1 MITIGVVC
9 RIDKT
14 ENNVVYVFNKKLC
27 DYLIL
32 ENVRIIPLINYDISL
47 LKLCDGFI
55 LPGGDYE
62 TIDFLII
69 KYAYEFDLSLLGI
82 CMGMQSLGKYFNGNL
97 ELVDNHYSKSD
108 YHFVNIDSSSKI
120 FKILNRSKIKV
131 NSRHK
136 YKLSNTDLK
145 ISAYSQDNV
154 IEAIEIKNKRFVLGV
169 QWHPEKD
176 FKNNIDSKNIFLS
189 FINSARAYKN
199 TAL

>member
-14 ENNVVYVFNKKLC
+14 ENNDVYVFNKKLC

-62 TIDFLII
+62 TIDFLVI

-108 YHFVNIDSSSKI
+108 YHFVNIDSLSKI

-154 IEAIEIKNKRFVLGV
+154 IEAIEVPNKKYIIGV
-169 QWHPEKD
+169 QWHPESMISYD
-176 FKNNIDSKNIFLS
+176 IVSKQLLDS
-189 FINSARAYKN
+189 FIESCKGE
-199 TAL
+199 

>member
-136 YKLSNTDLK
+136 YKLSNTALK

-154 IEAIEIKNKRFVLGV
+154 IEAIEVPNKKYIIGV
-169 QWHPEKD
+169 QWHPESMISYD
-176 FKNNIDSKNIFLS
+176 IVSKQLLDS
-189 FINSARAYKN
+189 FIESCKGE
-199 TAL
+199 

>member
-108 YHFVNIDSSSKI
+108 YHFVNIDPSSKI

-154 IEAIEIKNKRFVLGV
+154 IEAIEVPNKKYIIGV
-169 QWHPEKD
+169 QWHPESMISYD
-176 FKNNIDSKNIFLS
+176 IVSKQLLDS
-189 FINSARAYKN
+189 FIESCKGE
-199 TAL
+199 

>member
-108 YHFVNIDSSSKI
+108 YH
-120 FKILNRSKIKV
+120 L
-131 NSRHK
+131 
-136 YKLSNTDLK
+136 
-145 ISAYSQDNV
+145 
-154 IEAIEIKNKRFVLGV
+154 
-169 QWHPEKD
+169 
-176 FKNNIDSKNIFLS
+176 
-189 FINSARAYKN
+189 
-199 TAL
+199 

>member
-14 ENNVVYVFNKKLC
+14 ENNDVYVFNKKLC

-108 YHFVNIDSSSKI
+108 YHFVNIDSLSKI

-154 IEAIEIKNKRFVLGV
+154 IEAIEVPNKKYIIGV
-169 QWHPEKD
+169 QWHPESMISYD
-176 FKNNIDSKNIFLS
+176 IVSKQLLDS
-189 FINSARAYKN
+189 FIESCKGE
-199 TAL
+199 

>member
-154 IEAIEIKNKRFVLGV
+154 IEAIEVSNKKYIIGV
-169 QWHPEKD
+169 QWHPESMISYD
-176 FKNNIDSKNIFLS
+176 IVSKQLLDS
-189 FINSARAYKN
+189 FIESCKGE
-199 TAL
+199 

>member
-14 ENNVVYVFNKKLC
+14 ENNDVYVFNKKLC

-145 ISAYSQDNV
+145 IFAYSQDNV
-154 IEAIEIKNKRFVLGV
+154 IEAIEVPNKKYIIGV
-169 QWHPEKD
+169 QWHPESMISYD
-176 FKNNIDSKNIFLS
+176 IVSKQLLDS
-189 FINSARAYKN
+189 FIESCKGE
-199 TAL
+199 

>member
-1 MITIGVVC
+1 MITIVVVF

-14 ENNVVYVFNKKLC
+14 ENNDVYVFNKKLC

-154 IEAIEIKNKRFVLGV
+154 IEAIEVPNKKYIIGV
-169 QWHPEKD
+169 QWHPESMISYD
-176 FKNNIDSKNIFLS
+176 IVSKQLLDS
-189 FINSARAYKN
+189 FIESCKGE
-199 TAL
+199 

>member
-14 ENNVVYVFNKKLC
+14 ENNDVYVFNKKLC

-55 LPGGDYE
+55 LPCGDYE

-108 YHFVNIDSSSKI
+108 YHFININSSSKI

-154 IEAIEIKNKRFVLGV
+154 IEAIEVPNKKYIIGV
-169 QWHPEKD
+169 QWHPESMISYD
-176 FKNNIDSKNIFLS
+176 IVSKQLLDS
-189 FINSARAYKN
+189 FIESCKGE
-199 TAL
+199 

>member
-154 IEAIEIKNKRFVLGV
+154 IEAIEVTNKKYIIGV
-169 QWHPEKD
+169 QWHPESMISYD
-176 FKNNIDSKNIFLS
+176 IVSKQLLDS
-189 FINSARAYKN
+189 FIESCKGE
-199 TAL
+199 

>member
-14 ENNVVYVFNKKLC
+14 ENNDVYVFNKKLC

-32 ENVRIIPLINYDISL
+32 ENVRIISLINYDISL

-108 YHFVNIDSSSKI
+108 YHFVNIDSLSKI

-154 IEAIEIKNKRFVLGV
+154 IEAIEVPNKKYIIGV
-169 QWHPEKD
+169 QWHPESMISYD
-176 FKNNIDSKNIFLS
+176 IVSKQLLDS
-189 FINSARAYKN
+189 FIESCKGE
-199 TAL
+199 

>member
-14 ENNVVYVFNKKLC
+14 ENNDVYVFNKKLC

-69 KYAYEFDLSLLGI
+69 KYAYEVDLSLLGI

-154 IEAIEIKNKRFVLGV
+154 IEAIEVPNKKYIIGV
-169 QWHPEKD
+169 QWHPESMISYD
-176 FKNNIDSKNIFLS
+176 IVSKQLLDS
-189 FINSARAYKN
+189 FIESCKGE
-199 TAL
+199 

>member
-145 ISAYSQDNV
+145 ISASSQDNV
-154 IEAIEIKNKRFVLGV
+154 IEAIEVPNKKYIIGV
-169 QWHPEKD
+169 QWHPESMISYD
-176 FKNNIDSKNIFLS
+176 IVSKQLLDS
-189 FINSARAYKN
+189 FIESCKGE
-199 TAL
+199 

>member
-14 ENNVVYVFNKKLC
+14 ENNDVYVFNKKLC

-108 YHFVNIDSSSKI
+108 YHFININSSSKI

-154 IEAIEIKNKRFVLGV
+154 IEAIEVPNKKYIIGV
-169 QWHPEKD
+169 QWHPESMISYD
-176 FKNNIDSKNIFLS
+176 IVSKQLLDS
-189 FINSARAYKN
+189 FIESCKGEWV
-199 TAL
+199 

>member
-14 ENNVVYVFNKKLC
+14 ENNDVYVFNKKLC

-32 ENVRIIPLINYDISL
+32 ENVRIIPLINYDNSL

-154 IEAIEIKNKRFVLGV
+154 IEAIEVPNKKYIIGV
-169 QWHPEKD
+169 QWHPESMISYD
-176 FKNNIDSKNIFLS
+176 IVSKQLLDS
-189 FINSARAYKN
+189 FIESCKGE
-199 TAL
+199 

>member
-14 ENNVVYVFNKKLC
+14 ENNDVYVFNKKLC

-62 TIDFLII
+62 TIDFLVI

-145 ISAYSQDNV
+145 TSAYSQDNV
-154 IEAIEIKNKRFVLGV
+154 IEAIEVPNKKYIIGV
-169 QWHPEKD
+169 QWHPESMISYD
-176 FKNNIDSKNIFLS
+176 IVSKQLLDS
-189 FINSARAYKN
+189 FIESCKGE
-199 TAL
+199 

>member
-14 ENNVVYVFNKKLC
+14 ENNDVYVFNKKLC

-97 ELVDNHYSKSD
+97 KLVDNHYSKSD

-154 IEAIEIKNKRFVLGV
+154 IEAIEVPNKKYIIGV
-169 QWHPEKD
+169 QWHPESMISYD
-176 FKNNIDSKNIFLS
+176 IVSKQLLDS
-189 FINSARAYKN
+189 FIESCKGE
-199 TAL
+199 

>member
-14 ENNVVYVFNKKLC
+14 ENNDVYVFNKKLC

-120 FKILNRSKIKV
+120 FKIKV

-154 IEAIEIKNKRFVLGV
+154 IEAIEVPNKKYIIGV
-169 QWHPEKD
+169 QWHPESMISYD
-176 FKNNIDSKNIFLS
+176 IVSKQLLDS
-189 FINSARAYKN
+189 FIESCKGE
-199 TAL
+199 

>member
-14 ENNVVYVFNKKLC
+14 ENNDVYVFNKKLC

-145 ISAYSQDNV
+145 ISASSQDNV
-154 IEAIEIKNKRFVLGV
+154 IEAIEVPNKKYIIGV
-169 QWHPEKD
+169 QWHPESMISYD
-176 FKNNIDSKNIFLS
+176 IVSKQLLDS
-189 FINSARAYKN
+189 FIESCKGE
-199 TAL
+199 

>member
-14 ENNVVYVFNKKLC
+14 ENNDVYVFNKKLC

-108 YHFVNIDSSSKI
+108 YHFININSLSKI

-154 IEAIEIKNKRFVLGV
+154 IEAIEVPNKKYIIGV
-169 QWHPEKD
+169 QWHPESMISYD
-176 FKNNIDSKNIFLS
+176 IVSKQLLDS
-189 FINSARAYKN
+189 FIESCKGE
-199 TAL
+199 

>member
-14 ENNVVYVFNKKLC
+14 ENNDVYVFNKKLC

-32 ENVRIIPLINYDISL
+32 ENVRIISLINYDISL

-154 IEAIEIKNKRFVLGV
+154 IEAIEVPNKKYIIGV
-169 QWHPEKD
+169 QWHPESMISYD
-176 FKNNIDSKNIFLS
+176 IVSKQLLDS
-189 FINSARAYKN
+189 FIESCKGE
-199 TAL
+199 